1 MERWMRVP
9 FWSGVAT
16 VLAGTVA
23 GGVMMLAPD
32 GSAAT
37 MPTADRAAV
46 QRSTP
51 ECTRSDLSA
60 TYKGGDAAMSH
71 VYGRIVL
78 RNTSDSA
85 CYVQG
90 YGGLS
95 YVGGGDGTQVG
106 AAADRTPSP
115 TPRTVLQPGDRVRSA
130 IVETSYAPYP
140 KQKCRPT
147 PVDGFRVYVPDETRS
162 LYIEHP
168 TTGCANTKVHLL
180 EHKAY
185 R

>member
-16 VLAGTVA
+16 VVAGSVM
-23 GGVMMLAPD
+23 GGVMMLAPS
-32 GSAAT
+32 GTAAAGQA
-37 MPTADRAAV
+37 TAGRGV
-46 QRSTP
+46 G
-51 ECTRSDLSA
+51 ECSKVDLSA
-60 TYKGGDAAMSH
+60 KYRGADAAMSH

-78 RNTSDSA
+78 RNVSEKA

-115 TPRTVLQPGDRVRSA
+115 APRTVLEPGDTVRSA

-140 KQKCRPT
+140 KKQCQPT
-147 PVDGFRVYVPDETRS
+147 EVDGFRVYVPDETRS
-162 LYIEHP
+162 IYIEHP
-168 TTGCANTKVHLL
+168 TTGCANPKVHLL